1 MYAFLHTYIQAYI
14 HTHMHTLLNCTL
26 TTWAQFSIA
35 MANGSSWWN
44 NGAPQCHSIALWWPS
59 DIQLELYD
67 DSKHCEA
74 QWRIVRMR
82 VVMKW
87 WSPVMSQSSI
97 VMLHYPTIMKTQH
110 SMVMAPGSI
119 RMNYSPRKKEGNV
132 QKVVPF
138 ILVLFGRTEA
148 CSFWLID
155 WLDDWIICWLVDFEN
170 RILCSLGW
178 SPTHWVAFWT

>member
-14 HTHMHTLLNCTL
+14 QTHMHTLLNCTL
-26 TTWAQFSIA
+26 TTWAQFSIV
-35 MANGSSWWN
+35 MANGSLWRN
-44 NGAPQCHSIALWWPS
+44 NGAPQCHSIALWWLS

-67 DSKHCEA
+67 DCKHCEA

-110 SMVMAPGSI
+110 SI
-119 RMNYSPRKKEGNV
+119 RMDYSPRKKKEMCRRLSRSFWSYLVG
-132 QKVVPF
+132 
-138 ILVLFGRTEA
+138 LRYVLFG
-148 CSFWLID
+148 WLT
-155 WLDDWIICWLVDFEN
+155 
-170 RILCSLGW
+170 GW
-178 SPTHWVAFWT
+178 MTG